1 MEKKRIIFMTDVN
14 GGEYSCLTVVR
25 GNTFDVKEEF
35 WDEKEDIL
43 FYPVEVDGFEI
54 LFDEPVTS
62 VYVDDELSYARMD

>member
-1 MEKKRIIFMTDVN
+1 MEKKRIVFMTDVN
-14 GGEYSCLTVVR
+14 GGEYCCLTVVK
-25 GNTFDVKEEF
+25 GYTFDVKEEF
-35 WDEKEDIL
+35 WDEKDDIL